1 MKVNKSELSK
11 KIDKIKSIVPK
22 SSPATALMGILV
34 QRGYLIASNNE
45 LTVKAKLEGTEEEEF
60 IIPSKAFD
68 LIKNLPDGEVNISEG
83 KNNKITISM
92 DKIKNTY
99 QSLPA
104 CDYIYSSQH
113 IAQGGGKTVVES
125 KVLKESISH
134 VLYAIP
140 SKGSNTVMTSLCLEA
155 SDGKLNFVGLD
166 GHVIAW
172 VQTNFEGEFKLL
184 IPRGAVEK
192 LLSLELEGDVSIE
205 YDKNSAVFR
214 TEEYEVDTR
223 LVEGEYFSYQ
233 PFFNRLPLSIEVNR
247 MELLEAVVRAKLCTE
262 ELCPTRFEIAD
273 QELRLSINDKS
284 TDYSET
290 VQLQK
295 GIEKNLTIGF
305 NSRLVLETLKA
316 HSGEK
321 IEMLFEG
328 GKKPMI
334 VESDIMRSI
343 VLPVQLRT

>member
-1 MKVNKSELSK
+1 MKVNKVALSK
-11 KIDKIKSIVPK
+11 KIDKIKNIVPK
-22 SSPATALMGILV
+22 SSPTPALMGILV

-45 LTVKAKLEGTEEEEF
+45 LTIKAKLEGTEEEEF
-60 IIPSKAFD
+60 IIPSRAFD
-68 LIKNLPDGEVNISEG
+68 LIKNLPDGDVNISEG
-83 KNNKITISM
+83 KNNKITIST

-104 CDYIYSSQH
+104 CAYIYSSRR
-113 IAQGGGKTVVES
+113 ITEGGGKTAVES

-155 SDGKLNFVGLD
+155 SDGRLNFVGLD

-172 VQTNFEGEFKLL
+172 VQTDFEGEFKLL

-192 LLSLELEGDVSIE
+192 LLSLELEGDVAIE
-205 YDKNSAVFR
+205 YDKNSAVFK

-223 LVEGEYFSYQ
+223 LVEGEYFNYQ
-233 PFFNRLPLSIEVNR
+233 PFFNKPPLDIEINRL
-247 MELLEAVVRAKLCTE
+247 ELLEAVVRAKLCTE
-262 ELCPTRFEIAD
+262 ELCPTLFEIAG

-290 VQLQK
+290 VQLRK

-305 NSRLVLETLKA
+305 NSRLVLETLKS
-316 HSGEK
+316 HTGETITMLFTGEK
-321 IEMLFEG
+321 N
-328 GKKPMI
+328 PMI
-334 VESDIMRSI
+334 VESDVMRSI
-343 VLPVQLRT
+343 VLPVHMRK